1 LLILLLGFGALMTG
15 VFLIVM
21 RVSHEAYHLEFD
33 QMVNRDLARQY
44 VAAHLLI
51 REPPLT
57 AHNFARALDRITS
70 INPNVDVYVLDGQ
83 GRILA
88 GSAAGGRAALSRVDI
103 NPIVRFLEGHAE
115 FPLLGDDPVDAQ
127 HPEVFS
133 AATLSIP
140 DCPAAYLYVVLSR
153 HESMSAASRLRTS
166 YAIGEGAGFIVAA
179 IVLAIAGSVVFLR
192 LLTRRLGVL
201 QHDIERFRDDGE
213 VAAPVELG
221 MAGDGTGDEIERLRR
236 LFVQLTERIRDQVR
250 QLRYTDAMR
259 REFLANI
266 SHDLRTPLATL
277 QAHVEA
283 LSLKDDLPRDERQR
297 YLAVTLQQCQRLV
310 RLVEQLLEVAKL
322 DARQVPLKSEPF
334 QIAELVQDV
343 AMKWQLA
350 ARGAGV
356 TVSAVAPTVS
366 VPLVTGD
373 IALIERVLD
382 NLMDNAVR
390 YAGTG
395 GQVTLRLTVGV
406 DAVRVDMHNTGAE
419 IATSERA
426 QVFDRFFR
434 GDKSRPAG
442 SGHAGLGLA
451 IVRGILDLHG
461 SSIDFVS
468 PPGGGTTF
476 FFDLPMA
483 ACAAIPVQVGDEAGN
498 RENAIA

>member
-1 LLILLLGFGALMTG
+1 
-15 VFLIVM
+15 
-21 RVSHEAYHLEFD
+21 
-33 QMVNRDLARQY
+33 
-44 VAAHLLI
+44 
-51 REPPLT
+51 
-57 AHNFARALDRITS
+57 
-70 INPNVDVYVLDGQ
+70 
-83 GRILA
+83 
-88 GSAAGGRAALSRVDI
+88 
-103 NPIVRFLEGHAE
+103 
-115 FPLLGDDPVDAQ
+115 
-127 HPEVFS
+127 
-133 AATLSIP
+133 
-140 DCPAAYLYVVLSR
+140 
-153 HESMSAASRLRTS
+153 
-166 YAIGEGAGFIVAA
+166 
-179 IVLAIAGSVVFLR
+179 
-192 LLTRRLGVL
+192 
-201 QHDIERFRDDGE
+201 
-213 VAAPVELG
+213 
-221 MAGDGTGDEIERLRR
+221 
-236 LFVQLTERIRDQVR
+236 
-250 QLRYTDAMR
+250 MR